1 MAAILGGHSG
11 ADDTLRLPQLF
22 FPPLAPS
29 ASST

>member
-1 MAAILGGHSG
+1 MAAILGEHLG
-11 ADDTLRLPQLF
+11 AEDTLRLPQPF